1 MGNNA
6 LDNVK
11 VQVFHNAAVAADV
24 DAAVAADANLVL
36 MGYTYAETTGSPA
49 IYEFMIVNGPT
60 GATATKVASEGG
72 PASGGGGMWFGDR
85 GIPCPLGIS
94 VDFVTGTI
102 NLTIYYKV
110 LA

>member
-6 LDNVK
+6 IDNVK
-11 VQVFHNAAVAADV
+11 VQVYHNAAVSADV
-24 DAAVAADANLVL
+24 DAAVAADDNLVL

-60 GATATKVASEGG
+60 GATATKVAT
-72 PASGGGGMWFGDR
+72 GGGVMWLGDR

-94 VDFVTGTI
+94 VDFVTVTI

>member
-49 IYEFMIVNGPT
+49 
-60 GATATKVASEGG
+60 
-72 PASGGGGMWFGDR
+72 SGGGSMWFGDR